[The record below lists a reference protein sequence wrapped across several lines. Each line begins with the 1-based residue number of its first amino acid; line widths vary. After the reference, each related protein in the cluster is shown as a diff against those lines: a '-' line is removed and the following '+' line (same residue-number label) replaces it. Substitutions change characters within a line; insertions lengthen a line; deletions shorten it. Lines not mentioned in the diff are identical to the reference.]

1 AAGVAVVACGAEPN
15 LELVRNTPLAGPH
28 GSPVSEYLET
38 EEQGIYAI
46 GDLAFHPDRIMGG
59 VRRQTH
65 WENAREQGLV
75 AGANMTGKK
84 RIRYEQIPC
93 FWTEMFDLKMH
104 FVGDF
109 SLQPTRVALKGTY
122 AKKKF
127 VVRYYQGDKLCALLL
142 GKPPLREVDTAN
154 TELRNAL
161 GK

>member
-1 AAGVAVVACGAEPN
+1 
-15 LELVRNTPLAGPH
+15 
-28 GSPVSEYLET
+28 
-38 EEQGIYAI
+38 
-46 GDLAFHPDRIMGG
+46 MGG

-84 RIRYEQIPC
+84 RIRYEQVPY
-93 FWTEMFDLKMH
+93 FWTEMFDLKMD

-109 SLQPTRVALKGTY
+109 SLQPTRLSLKGAY

-127 VVRYYQGDKLCALLL
+127 VMRYYLGDRLRALLL
-142 GKPPLREVDTAN
+142 CHAGTREVESAK